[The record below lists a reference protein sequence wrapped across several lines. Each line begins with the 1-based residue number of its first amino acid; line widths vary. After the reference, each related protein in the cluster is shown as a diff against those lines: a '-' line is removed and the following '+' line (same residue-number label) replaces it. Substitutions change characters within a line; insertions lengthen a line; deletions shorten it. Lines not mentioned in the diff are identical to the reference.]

1 MDASSKTVKVLY
13 ICINESYSC
22 TETRELQMLFL
33 LTFSVVFGAEKMQDK
48 NLTFL
53 FTKLLYTKLQK
64 RPPLNSQM
72 DSIRSQVF
80 V

>member
-33 LTFSVVFGAEKMQDK
+33 LTFSVVLGAEKMQDK

-53 FTKLLYTKLQK
+53 LTKCCTPNYKKDRL
-64 RPPLNSQM
+64 
-72 DSIRSQVF
+72 
-80 V
+80 